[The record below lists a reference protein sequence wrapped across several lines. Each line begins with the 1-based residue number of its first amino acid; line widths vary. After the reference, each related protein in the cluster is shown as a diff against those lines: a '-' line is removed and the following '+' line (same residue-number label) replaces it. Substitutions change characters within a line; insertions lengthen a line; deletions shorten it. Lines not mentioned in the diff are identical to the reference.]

1 MSSSFVPFEFSR
13 GEAVGGLIW
22 LSVGALLSL
31 VLEVVYLGAYITL
44 PSGMRIAF
52 PITILIAWWFSKVLT
67 KTARLWTPNLLIA
80 AIPLIVWVLGFFA
93 FLVIGST
100 TGAQW
105 LGSNIRTVALLFAGI
120 IGGVWPFVVSK

>member
-1 MSSSFVPFEFSR
+1 MSSSFVPFDFSR

-31 VLEVVYLGAYITL
+31 VLEVVYLGAYITM
-44 PSGMRIAF
+44 PNGMHIAF
-52 PITILIAWWFSKVLT
+52 PITIVIAWWFTRVLT
-67 KTARLWTPNLLIA
+67 KTARLWTPNQLIA

-93 FLVIGST
+93 FLVVGST
-100 TGAQW
+100 TGDQW

-120 IGGVWPFVVSK
+120 AGGVWPFAVSK